1 MTAAIRSRRRV
12 VAAVSALLAALV
24 LALLPLPP
32 ATTSAAAADGTAE
45 DSAVTVTGRKGA
57 NDDFSRLK
65 VTVHQTRNLRSQG
78 VRIGWEGGAPT
89 SAGNFAYNYLQI
101 MQCWGDDPAGP
112 TREQCVLG
120 ATDTSDAV
128 VPGYFTTSRGVDTQ
142 SGSYAADP
150 GETQYTGAN
159 AFVPFKPVGG
169 LPPTTSVKDP
179 TYFGPLDTNEQV
191 ANRTFAD
198 GRGEV
203 TFEVQDALEAPHL
216 GCGVNTA
223 PAGGTPAPRSCWL
236 VIVPRGT
243 HDADGTNVLDP
254 GGSRSHNLTSS
265 PLSATN
271 WAQRMVVR
279 LDFLPSEDYC
289 PQGQPERPTAGSEL
303 VTDAVTSW
311 QPKLCSSTGSTFAF
325 TQGGE
330 EEARNQVL
338 GTSDDSPLLGFTV
351 DPVARPEDGPEV
363 VHAPVAVSGLAIA
376 FFIEGPSG
384 VVQGMRLTPRLV
396 AKMLTHSYV
405 DDVTLGAT
413 PDHVNGNSASL
424 TEDPEFKDLNPDF
437 PELSGR
443 QLRSLMVPLQ
453 TSDTTR
459 VVWNWLQSDKDARDF
474 LSGTKDPWGMRVNS
488 YFQKLKLATDTS
500 LTDYPKVDPTTTP
513 ALGNGTPPLDY
524 TITDLDPFTA
534 DLHDGAVRTRRGNNN
549 RTIQWQPGET
559 TQSPAKLIND
569 APMSGQRAV
578 MAIVDT
584 ASAERYGLTTA
595 ALRNAGGQF
604 VKPTADTLAA
614 DVATMR
620 PASGDPTVLTP
631 DPSRAKGQAYPLTAV
646 AYAAASVNQDAK
658 ARKAYAEFIRYV
670 AGQGQTPGL
679 SAGQLPPGYAPLP
692 TRQREQAE
700 TAADALER
708 GRSAGGPPSD
718 GSGAGDTGGLAPGAG
733 DGGTSGGADTG
744 GAAAGGTGGP
754 GGPGGAGAG
763 PSATESAAAV
773 NGSAPPSPTP
783 RRNIAEAKVGFTP
796 GEILGI
802 VRWVLLTALFVGG
815 AAGLSGPIMLH
826 FARRRTP

>member
-1 MTAAIRSRRRV
+1 MSAVIRPRRRI
-12 VAAVSALLAALV
+12 AAAASALLAALV
-24 LALLPLPP
+24 LALLPLPA
-32 ATTSAAAADGTAE
+32 ATTSAAADAGATE
-45 DSAVTVTGRKGA
+45 DSAVTVTGRKGGG
-57 NDDFSRLK
+57 DDFSALK

-78 VRIGWEGGAPT
+78 VRIDWEGGAPT
-89 SAGNFAYNYLQI
+89 SAGTFAYNYLQI

-112 TREQCVLG
+112 AREQCVFG

-128 VPGYFTTSRGVDTQ
+128 VPGYFTTSRGVDTE

-159 AFVPFKPVGG
+159 AFVPFRPVGG
-169 LPPTTSVKDP
+169 LPPTTSLKDP
-179 TYFGPLDTNEQV
+179 TYFGPLDTDEQV

-223 PAGGTPAPRSCWL
+223 PAGSAPAPRSCWL

-243 HDADGTNVLDP
+243 HDADGTDVLAP

-303 VTDAVTSW
+303 MTDAVTSW

-338 GTSDDSPLLGFTV
+338 GTTDDSPLLGFTL
-351 DPVARPEDGPEV
+351 DPVVRPEDGPAV

-413 PDHVNGNSASL
+413 PDHVKGNSPSL
-424 TEDPEFKDLNPDF
+424 TQDPEFREMNPEF

-459 VVWNWLQSDKDARDF
+459 VVWNWLQSDKEAREF
-474 LSGTKDPWGMRVNS
+474 LSGAKDRWGMRVNS
-488 YFQKLKLATDTS
+488 YFKDLDLATDTS

-569 APMSGQRAV
+569 APMSGRRAV

-584 ASAERYGLTTA
+584 ASAQRYGLTTA
-595 ALRNAGGQF
+595 ALRNADGQF
-604 VKPTADTLAA
+604 VKPSAGTLAA
-614 DVATMR
+614 GVATMR
-620 PASGDPTVLTP
+620 PTSADPAVLRP
-631 DPSRAKGQAYPLTAV
+631 DPGLAKGQAYPLTAV

-658 ARKAYAEFIRYV
+658 ARTAYADFIRYA

-692 TRQREQAE
+692 ARQREQAE
-700 TAADALER
+700 TAADILER
-708 GRSAGGPPSD
+708 GADVGGPPPD
-718 GSGAGDTGGLAPGAG
+718 GTGPDGTGGPAPGTGA
-733 DGGTSGGADTG
+733 GGTSGGADTG
-744 GAAAGGTGGP
+744 GVSPAGAAGA
-754 GGPGGAGAG
+754 GGAGAG
-763 PSATESAAAV
+763 PAATRSAGAPD
-773 NGSAPPSPTP
+773 GSAPPSPSP
-783 RRNIAEAKVGFTP
+783 RPNIAEAKVGFTP

-802 VRWVLLTALFVGG
+802 IRWVLLAVLFVGG
-815 AAGLSGPIMLH
+815 AAGLSGPVMLH

>member
-1 MTAAIRSRRRV
+1 MTAVTRSRRRV
-12 VAAVSALLAALV
+12 VAAAGALLAALV
-24 LALLPLPP
+24 LALLPLPT
-32 ATTSAAAADGTAE
+32 ATTSATAADGAAD
-45 DSAVTVTGRKGA
+45 DSAVTVTGRRGA
-57 NDDFSRLK
+57 HDDFSRLK

-89 SAGNFAYNYLQI
+89 SPGTFSYNYLQI

-112 TREQCVLG
+112 TRDQCVFG

-128 VPGYFTTSRGVDTQ
+128 VPGYFTKARGVDTD

-150 GETQYTGAN
+150 AETQYTGAN
-159 AFVPFKPVGG
+159 AFVPFRPVGG

-198 GRGEV
+198 GTGEV

-223 PAGGTPAPRSCWL
+223 PAGSAPAPRSCWL
-236 VIVPRGT
+236 VVVPRGT
-243 HDADGTNVLDP
+243 HDADGTDVLDP
-254 GGSRSHNLTSS
+254 GGSRSHNLNSS

-311 QPKLCSSTGSTFAF
+311 QPKLCASTGSTFAF

-338 GTSDDSPLLGFTV
+338 GSSDESPLLGFTV
-351 DPVARPEDGPEV
+351 DPVVRPEDSPRV

-405 DDVTLGAT
+405 DDVTLGAA
-413 PDHVNGNSASL
+413 PDHVKGNSPSL
-424 TEDPEFKDLNPDF
+424 TEDPEFKELNPEF
-437 PELSGR
+437 PGLSGR

-459 VVWNWLQSDKDARDF
+459 IVWNWLQSDKDTRDF
-474 LSGTKDPWGMRVNS
+474 LSGTKDRWGMRVNS
-488 YFQKLKLATDTS
+488 YFQDLKLGTATS

-549 RTIQWQPGET
+549 RTIQWQPGDT
-559 TQSPAKLIND
+559 AQSPAKLIND

-578 MAIVDT
+578 MAIVDA
-584 ASAERYGLTTA
+584 ASARRYGLTTA
-595 ALRNAGGQF
+595 ALRNADGTF
-604 VKPTADTLAA
+604 VQPTAATLAA

-620 PASGDPTVLTP
+620 PAAGDPSVLTP

-646 AYAAASVNQDAK
+646 AYAAASVHQDAT
-658 ARKAYAEFIRYV
+658 ARKAYAQFIRYA

-692 TRQREQAE
+692 AAQRKQAE
-700 TAADALER
+700 AAADTLER
-708 GRSAGGPPSD
+708 GESTGGPSPD
-718 GSGAGDTGGLAPGAG
+718 GSGPDATGALAPGA
-733 DGGTSGGADTG
+733 DGGGTAAGAGGGG
-744 GAAAGGTGGP
+744 GAA
-754 GGPGGAGAG
+754 GAAAAADGGAG
-763 PSATESAAAV
+763 PSAARSAAAV
-773 NGSAPPSPTP
+773 KSSASPSPGP
-783 RRNIAEAKVGFTP
+783 QQNVAQEKERFTP
-796 GEILGI
+796 GEILGV
-802 VRWVLLTALFVGG
+802 VRWVLLAVLFLGG

-826 FARRRTP
+826 LSRRRTP